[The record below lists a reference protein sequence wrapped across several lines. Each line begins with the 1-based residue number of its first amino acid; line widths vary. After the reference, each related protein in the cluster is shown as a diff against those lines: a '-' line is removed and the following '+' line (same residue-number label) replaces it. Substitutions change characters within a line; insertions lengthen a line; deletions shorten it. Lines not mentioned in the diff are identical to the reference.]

1 MGFSSRSCQPLT
13 PAIFWEEQERLAKK
27 KQRGTCALCLATK
40 ELRRSHLLGRAIYLL
55 NRDGNADPVL
65 MTPQLIAPTQRQIWG
80 HLLCGDC
87 EQRFSSR
94 GESLVMRLVQ
104 RKNEFPLLDRLRL
117 AIPFSVEPNVNA
129 FSGSGIGVDTEALA
143 YFALSVLWRSG
154 VQTWRT
160 LNQQTTGV
168 SLGVFQ
174 EQIRKYLAG
183 VTGFPSD
190 IVVTVTVCTDIG
202 SRFCTFAPS
211 ERKGT
216 LFASP
221 SYSLLVRGIWF
232 HILTGVAP
240 AALIREACCVNSPK
254 KVLFMKDCEKEVLQA
269 GGHIMGSA
277 AVSPK
282 LSA

>member
-1 MGFSSRSCQPLT
+1 M
-13 PAIFWEEQERLAKK
+13 AKK
-27 KQRGTCALCLATK
+27 KQFGTCALCLTTK

-65 MTPQLIAPTQRQIWG
+65 MTPQLITPTQQQIWR

-94 GESLVMRLVQ
+94 GEALIMRLVQ
-104 RKNEFPLLDRLRL
+104 RKTEFALLDRLRL
-117 AIPFSVEPNVNA
+117 AVSLSVEPSVNA
-129 FSGSGIGVDTEALA
+129 FSGSAIGIDTEALA

-168 SLGVFQ
+168 SLGGCQ
-174 EQIRKYLAG
+174 EPIRKYLVG
-183 VTGFPSD
+183 ETGFPSD
-190 IVVTVTVCTDIG
+190 IVVTVTICTDIG

-232 HILTGVAP
+232 HILTGIPPSAHV
-240 AALIREACCVNSPK
+240 RHACCVNSPN

-269 GGHIMGSA
+269 GGHIMATA